1 MENITLGQIGD
12 AVIFLATLAGG
23 IGALYGLLM
32 KGIKSQLKP
41 IKDELKG
48 EKMSRLKSDLTTL
61 MCLADNFFEF
71 ANNSMGFRIDE
82 TIANDLS
89 AFKTWLGNHNTIIYY
104 TAKTP
109 TYTQITGTL
118 KDELEAVWRANS
130 YKGTTNISQVNNDL
144 PFNLSVTALAGETE

>member
-61 MCLADNFFEF
+61 MCLADNGVISNEQKLL
-71 ANNSMGFRIDE
+71 AHEEYDE
-82 TIANDLS
+82 
-89 AFKTWLGNHNTIIYY
+89 Y
-104 TAKTP
+104 TKN
-109 TYTQITGTL
+109 GG
-118 KDELEAVWRANS
+118 NS
-130 YKGTTNISQVNNDL
+130 YIKEKMEELHKEGKI
-144 PFNLSVTALAGETE
+144 